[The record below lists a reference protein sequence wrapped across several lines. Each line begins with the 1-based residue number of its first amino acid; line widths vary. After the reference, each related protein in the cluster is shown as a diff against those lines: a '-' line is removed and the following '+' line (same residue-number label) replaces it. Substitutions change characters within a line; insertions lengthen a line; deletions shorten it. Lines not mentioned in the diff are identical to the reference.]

1 MFTLSYIYGLLYTFR
16 DWNGDA
22 LVTPIDLLF
31 TVIDLLKGSLFVS
44 IPVFVLVLIGAFLH
58 KKMTKKFKL
67 SWFNTAAI
75 ITLLFA
81 LVIVSIAF
89 FYPLFYSS
97 QAVSYGP
104 LPIDPDPDA
113 DFNANLEFASIAFYR
128 ISVVSVALAA
138 MALPFVL
145 MGSLSK
151 DWLKKKKFN
160 NYLCIFA
167 SVYLWSMIA
176 SILFIFL
183 FGWILQGIIYLLYS

>member
-1 MFTLSYIYGLLYTFR
+1 MP
-16 DWNGDA
+16 
-22 LVTPIDLLF
+22 LVTPMDLLS
-31 TVIDLLKGSLFVS
+31 TIIDLLKGTLFVS

-58 KKMTKKFKL
+58 KKLSKKFRL

-75 ITLLFA
+75 IALFFA

-89 FYPLFYSS
+89 FYPIFYSS
-97 QAVSYGP
+97 QAISYGP
-104 LPIDPDPDA
+104 LPVDPDSEA

-128 ISVVSVALAA
+128 IIVVSVALSA

-176 SILFIFL
+176 AILFLFL

>member
-1 MFTLSYIYGLLYTFR
+1 
-16 DWNGDA
+16 
-22 LVTPIDLLF
+22 LVTPIDFLF
-31 TVIDLLKGSLFVS
+31 TIIDLLKGSLFVS
-44 IPVFVLVLIGAFLH
+44 IPVFALVLVGAFLH
-58 KKMTKKFKL
+58 KKLSKKFKL

-81 LVIVSIAF
+81 LVFVSIAF

-97 QAVSYGP
+97 QAVSYEMP
-104 LPIDPDPDA
+104 VDPDPTE
-113 DFNANLEFASIAFYR
+113 DFNANIEFVSIAFYR
-128 ISVVSVALAA
+128 IIVVSIALAT

-160 NYLCIFA
+160 SYICIFV
-167 SVYLWSMIA
+167 SVYLWSA
-176 SILFIFL
+176 VAAILFLFL